1 MKKIIAISLLTAVI
15 GVFGYMAIAE
25 NSMPGPFETVYAQNS
40 RDKEIQLLARCVNG
54 EARGEPYIGQVAVA
68 AVILNRVRHPSFPDT
83 LTGVIY
89 QPGAF
94 TAVNDGQIN
103 VPIDTSSKVYR
114 ACEDALN
121 GWDPTGGAIYYY
133 NPRKTTNQ
141 WIYSRPTVTIIKN
154 HVFAK

>member
-1 MKKIIAISLLTAVI
+1 MCIRDSLTAVI

-83 LTGVIY
+83 LTGVI
-89 QPGAF
+89 
-94 TAVNDGQIN
+94 
-103 VPIDTSSKVYR
+103 
-114 ACEDALN
+114 
-121 GWDPTGGAIYYY
+121 
-133 NPRKTTNQ
+133 
-141 WIYSRPTVTIIKN
+141 
-154 HVFAK
+154 